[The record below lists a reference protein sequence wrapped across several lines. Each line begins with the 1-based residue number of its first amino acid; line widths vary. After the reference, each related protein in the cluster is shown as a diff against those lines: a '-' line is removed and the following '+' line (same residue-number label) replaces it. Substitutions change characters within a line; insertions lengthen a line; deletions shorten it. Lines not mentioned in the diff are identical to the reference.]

1 MKETERAAGCVV
13 TPEHTAK
20 LRKIYELN
28 LLIQQ
33 AHEANKELL
42 AQEHLRL
49 RYAQQTRTG
58 S

>member
-13 TPEHTAK
+13 TEEHVSK

-33 AHEANKELL
+33 AHAANKELL
-42 AQEHLRL
+42 AQEQQRL
-49 RYAQQTRTG
+49 RVAQQNLTG